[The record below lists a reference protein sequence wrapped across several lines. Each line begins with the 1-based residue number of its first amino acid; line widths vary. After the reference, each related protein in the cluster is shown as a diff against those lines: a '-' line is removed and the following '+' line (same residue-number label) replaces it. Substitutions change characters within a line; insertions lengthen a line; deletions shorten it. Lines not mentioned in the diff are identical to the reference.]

1 MSDRERG
8 IPANSESGQ
17 SPSLASATKKT
28 TAWREAPGAEGAE
41 SGKS

>member
-8 IPANSESGQ
+8 TPASSESV
-17 SPSLASATKKT
+17 ADVKVA
-28 TAWREAPGAEGAE
+28 RPGAEGAE